1 MVFTFAVAVAEK
13 LWLLKGLCAFAGR
26 YCGDHVQFSF
36 NFVGSFVGF
45 ILGLLSI
52 SCFAGLLPV
61 FFVFLAV
68 TH

>member
-1 MVFTFAVAVAEK
+1 
-13 LWLLKGLCAFAGR
+13 
-26 YCGDHVQFSF
+26 
-36 NFVGSFVGF
+36 
-45 ILGLLSI
+45 LGLLSI